1 MGHPVSGALRAARGL
16 ALALVVVGIASTAH
30 LAGGGD
36 LPPGLLLAGVVVAA
50 AFAAHAATARRV
62 TLPAALALLGAGQ
75 VVLHVA
81 FTVLAAPAG
90 AGAGALRAAQS
101 ASPAGAL
108 HVHAHGGPL
117 SGLLLPVDAAAG
129 AASAAGTAGTAG
141 AADPSAGAAAAAML
155 AAHVVATLAAAV
167 VLAGADRSLW
177 LLLAWLA
184 PLAAVLAA
192 SASAVVPRLPRR
204 PVAAPRARPRSLLLA
219 RRSLR
224 RGPPLLLLAPA

>member
-1 MGHPVSGALRAARGL
+1 MGHPVGGALRAARGL

-30 LAGGGD
+30 LAGGGH

-50 AFAAHAATARRV
+50 GSAAHAATARRL
-62 TLPAALALLGAGQ
+62 TLPAVLLLLGAGQ
-75 VVLHVA
+75 VVLHAA
-81 FTVLAAPAG
+81 FTVLAAPPG
-90 AGAGALRAAQS
+90 AGVVPRAGVLQ
-101 ASPAGAL
+101 
-108 HVHAHGGPL
+108 VHAHGGPH

-129 AASAAGTAGTAG
+129 VVSAAGATGPADAAGPA
-141 AADPSAGAAAAAML
+141 AGAAAAML
-155 AAHVVATLAAAV
+155 TAHVVATLVAAV

-177 LLLAWLA
+177 MLLAWLA

-192 SASAVVPRLPRR
+192 AASVVVPRLPRR

-224 RGPPLLLLAPA
+224 RGPPRLLLAPA